1 MAEKPNKSAE
11 SPTRSSRAV
20 PSSRLSRIGRLGSLA
35 GRIAGN
41 VVSQGAGQLLKG
53 EKPALS
59 SLLLTPK
66 NISNI
71 ADQLASMR
79 GAAMKLGQLISMD
92 AGDFLPEELAV
103 ILGRL
108 RDDADPMPKDQL
120 IATLNQS
127 WGEKWQDDLLYF
139 SFAPIAAASIGQV
152 HKVVT
157 MDGRMLAV
165 KVQYPGVKKS
175 IDSDVDNVATL
186 IRLTGLVPKSLDI
199 NPLLQEAKA
208 QLHQEADY
216 VREADMLNR
225 YRALVESTDIQN
237 KRSNAFVIPQT
248 FAPLTTSTVLAM
260 DFIEAQDLDALLNEP
275 QDVRDAVMTALMTL
289 FFNEIFHFKL
299 LQSDPNLANYQ
310 FKPDTKEIV
319 LLDFGATRD
328 VPDAISA
335 QYQTLLNSA
344 AANDRAMMQQAA
356 FRIGLID
363 ESHSQTQVD
372 AVINI
377 GMEACEAIRCEG
389 AYDFGQSD
397 LIARLHEKGMA
408 LTMEHNFWHTPPV
421 DALFIHRKLG
431 GLFLLA
437 KRLKAKVDMRKAA
450 GTWLN
455 L

>member
-20 PSSRLSRIGRLGSLA
+20 PTSRLSRIGRLGSLA

-152 HKVVT
+152 HKVIT

-186 IRLTGLVPKSLDI
+186 IKLTGLVPKSLDI

-335 QYQTLLNSA
+335 QYQALLNSA

-377 GMEACEAIRCEG
+377 GMEACEAVRCEG

>member
-120 IATLNQS
+120 IVTLNQS

-152 HKVVT
+152 HKVIT

-186 IRLTGLVPKSLDI
+186 IKLTGLVPKSLDI
-199 NPLLQEAKA
+199 NPLLQEAKT

-225 YRALVESTDIQN
+225 YRALVESTDILCKGN
-237 KRSNAFVIPQT
+237 NAFVIPQT

-335 QYQTLLNSA
+335 QYQALLNSA

>member
-41 VVSQGAGQLLKG
+41 VVSQGAGQLLRG

-152 HKVVT
+152 HKVIT
-157 MDGRMLAV
+157 MNGRMLAV

-186 IRLTGLVPKSLDI
+186 IKLTGLVPKSLDI

-335 QYQTLLNSA
+335 QYQALLNSA

-377 GMEACEAIRCEG
+377 GMEACEAVRCEG

>member
-199 NPLLQEAKA
+199 NPLLQEAKT

-225 YRALVESTDIQN
+225 YRALVESTDILCKGN
-237 KRSNAFVIPQT
+237 NAFVIPQT

-299 LQSDPNLANYQ
+299 LQSDPNLANYR

-335 QYQTLLNSA
+335 QYQALLNSA

>member
-20 PSSRLSRIGRLGSLA
+20 PTSRLSRIGRLGSLA

-152 HKVVT
+152 HKVIT

-186 IRLTGLVPKSLDI
+186 IKLTGLVPKSLDI

-335 QYQTLLNSA
+335 QYQALLNSA

>member
-152 HKVVT
+152 HKVIT

-186 IRLTGLVPKSLDI
+186 IKLTGLVPKSLDI

-225 YRALVESTDIQN
+225 YRALVESTDTLCKGN
-237 KRSNAFVIPQT
+237 KAFVIPQT

-335 QYQTLLNSA
+335 QYQALLNSA